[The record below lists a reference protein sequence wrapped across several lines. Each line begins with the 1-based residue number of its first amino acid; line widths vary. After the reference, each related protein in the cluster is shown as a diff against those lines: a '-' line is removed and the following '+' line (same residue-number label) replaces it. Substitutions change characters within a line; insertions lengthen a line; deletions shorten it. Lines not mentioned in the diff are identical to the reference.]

1 MKNLMRHYRLRLLRK
16 KWQVRTLLRRKD
28 LRQVQLG
35 QNARK
40 SGGIFLFSTM
50 RNENQ
55 RLPYFLEYYRKLGVE
70 QFFIVDNG
78 STDGTFEYLQAQ
90 PDVSLWHSE
99 ASYKRAKFGVL
110 WLNSLLNEFGHNHWC
125 LVVDVDELL
134 VYPHHDTRPLP
145 ALTQW
150 LDAGKITSFSAMLLD
165 MYAKTPQDCARGED
179 PLKVLGYFDAGNYTM
194 RRNIRFTELWIQG
207 GPRQRLFF
215 ANRPAKAPALNK
227 IPLIKW
233 RKHFVYISSTH
244 LLLPRSLNQTY
255 ERISGERICGALLH
269 TKFLPDLQARAT
281 EELSRGQ
288 HYNNSAEY
296 RAYSENKDAF
306 DKIWTPHSTR
316 YSDWQQLERLG
327 LISLGGWP

>member
-16 KWQVRTLLRRKD
+16 KWQIRTLLRRKD
-28 LRQVQLG
+28 LRLVQHSAVSRTP
-35 QNARK
+35 N
-40 SGGIFLFSTM
+40 GIFLFSTL
-50 RNENQ
+50 RNENE

-78 STDGTFEYLQAQ
+78 STDGSHEYLKSQ
-90 PDVSLWHSE
+90 PDVSLWYTQ
-99 ASYKRAKFGVL
+99 ASYKRARFGVL
-110 WLNSLLNEFGHNHWC
+110 WINGLLNAFGHGHWC

-134 VYPHHDTRPLP
+134 VYPHHKTRPLP

-150 LDAGKITSFSAMLLD
+150 LEAGKISTFSAMLLD
-165 MYAKTPQDCARGED
+165 MYAKTPKPCPRGTD
-179 PLKVLGYFDAGNYTM
+179 PLKVLNYFDSGNYTL
-194 RRNIRFTELWIQG
+194 RRNTRFTELWIQG

-244 LLLPRSLNQTY
+244 VLLPRGLNQTY
-255 ERISGERICGALLH
+255 ERGGGERICGALLH
-269 TKFLPDLQARAT
+269 TKFLPDMASRAQ
-281 EELSRGQ
+281 EELIRGQ

-296 RAYSENKDAF
+296 RAYSENKNALAE
-306 DKIWTPHSTR
+306 IWTPQSTR
-316 YSDWQQLERLG
+316 FEDWQQLERLG
-327 LISLGGWP
+327 LISLGGWA